1 MPTDNL
7 QTILENIKHHP
18 KVRMT
23 YKGKRM
29 SQVFFMTNPDVAAL
43 YPPMKLLRERVF
55 NPAWELSLIE
65 QRPIYIDITEHGV
78 WVEGIKIDP
87 AQ

>member
-1 MPTDNL
+1 MKTDNL
-7 QTILENIKHHP
+7 QTILENLKHHP
-18 KVRMT
+18 KVRTT

-55 NPAWELSLIE
+55 DPAWELSLIE

>member
-1 MPTDNL
+1 MQTDNL
-7 QTILENIKHHP
+7 QTILENLKHHP
-18 KVRMT
+18 KVRTT

>member
-1 MPTDNL
+1 MQTDNL
-7 QTILENIKHHP
+7 QTILENLKHRP

-23 YKGKRM
+23 YKGERM
-29 SQVFFMTNPDVAAL
+29 SHAFFMSNPDVAAL

-55 NPAWELSLIE
+55 DPAWELSLIE

-78 WVEGIKIDP
+78 WVEGIKLDP
-87 AQ
+87 AR